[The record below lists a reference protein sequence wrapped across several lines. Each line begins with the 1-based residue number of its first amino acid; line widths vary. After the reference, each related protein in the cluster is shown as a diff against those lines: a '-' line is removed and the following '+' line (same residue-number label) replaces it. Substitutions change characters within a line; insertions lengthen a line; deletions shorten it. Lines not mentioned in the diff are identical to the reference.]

1 LLRRQQNSSEFYGTP
16 LRSAG
21 FYKALGRL
29 REIKMSDKPVEL
41 DVNQLLGLSQ
51 VARVT
56 KGEELK
62 FEQNSRLL
70 SKVGL
75 GEDPPSPS
83 LHSTARLLSKA
94 GETGSPAL
102 AFSARL
108 LRKSGEVN

>member
-1 LLRRQQNSSEFYGTP
+1 
-16 LRSAG
+16 
-21 FYKALGRL
+21 
-29 REIKMSDKPVEL
+29 MSDKPVEL
-41 DVNQLLGLSQ
+41 DVNLLLGLSQ

-56 KGEELK
+56 KGEDLE

-75 GEDPPSPS
+75 EDPPSPS

-94 GETGSPAL
+94 GGETGTSPAL

-108 LRKSGEVN
+108 LRKSGEAS

>member
-21 FYKALGRL
+21 FYKARGRL
-29 REIKMSDKPVEL
+29 REIKMSDKTVEL
-41 DVNQLLGLSQ
+41 DVNLLLGLSQ

-56 KGEELK
+56 KGEDLE

-70 SKVGL
+70 SKVGKC
-75 GEDPPSPS
+75 E
-83 LHSTARLLSKA
+83 
-94 GETGSPAL
+94 ETGTSPAL